1 MATIQSI
8 AEYHEQEAATHMRI
22 AEHHA
27 AMAKDLRAKAAA
39 AAAAE
44 AEAQFAAALAQALP
58 APPPAQELPVFCTAD
73 EVGLR
78 TKQVKIEDFK
88 DFVAFSYQ
96 LKADLS
102 KPFTEMGMADFK
114 KFICEHKRADTGE
127 QFKIGAAT
135 QIYNSMKLL
144 TSRKGDL
151 IIMAVAGS
159 QGGGLE
165 LRRISG
171 DYRYTEG
178 ILTKDGRRNYMHQ
191 FPTETVRKLSPDESK
206 LVALDRKNPY
216 ALVWK
221 SQIVV

>member
-1 MATIQSI
+1 VPTQLI
-8 AEYHEQEAATHMRI
+8 
-22 AEHHA
+22 
-27 AMAKDLRAKAAA
+27 
-39 AAAAE
+39 
-44 AEAQFAAALAQALP
+44 
-58 APPPAQELPVFCTAD
+58 PVFCTAD

-96 LKADLS
+96 IKADLS
-102 KPFTEMGMADFK
+102 KPYAEKSMADFK
-114 KFICEHKRADTGE
+114 KFICEQKRADTGE
-127 QFKIGAAT
+127 QLKIGAAT
-135 QIYNSMKLL
+135 QIYNSMHVL

-165 LRRISG
+165 LRRITG

-221 SQIVV
+221 SQIAV